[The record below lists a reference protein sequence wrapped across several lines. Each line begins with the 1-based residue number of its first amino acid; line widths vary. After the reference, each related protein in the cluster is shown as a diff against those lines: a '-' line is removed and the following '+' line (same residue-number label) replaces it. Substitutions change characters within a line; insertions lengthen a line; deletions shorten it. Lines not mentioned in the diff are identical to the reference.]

1 MKQYIK
7 EALHILRESD
17 FATIESLMWLLQ
29 IYKLTNFY
37 VLRKNI

>member
-17 FATIESLMWLLQ
+17 FATMESLTWLLQ
-29 IYKLTNFY
+29 IY
-37 VLRKNI
+37 NI